1 MRETKDSVF
10 VEALHS
16 GTCACLDA
24 KLNGRAFCRMCFYS
38 LEPQLRATLAAREI
52 GDGFE
57 AAYRVALRQLVM
69 KNKVN
74 AEEARRFEVK
84 A

>member
-1 MRETKDSVF
+1 MF

-24 KLNGRAFCRMCFYS
+24 KLTGRAFCRMCFYS
-38 LEPQLRATLAAREI
+38 LEPELRASLVRREI

-57 AAYRVALRQLVM
+57 SAYRVALRQLVM